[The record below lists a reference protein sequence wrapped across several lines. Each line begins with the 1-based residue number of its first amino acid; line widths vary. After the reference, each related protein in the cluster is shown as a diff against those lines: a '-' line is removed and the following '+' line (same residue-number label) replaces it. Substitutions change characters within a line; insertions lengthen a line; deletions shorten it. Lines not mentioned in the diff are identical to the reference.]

1 MSLFTNVHFSVPKSH
16 KFGRSRENHFSCQM
30 GELVPFLTEEVY
42 PGDIFKISTEASIK
56 LAPLRAPSMTRMD
69 AYMHFFFIPNRVVY
83 TNWEN
88 FITGGTKGNVSSV
101 KAYTDPSNPSPLE
114 AVSPNFS
121 FAALFTRGALTSGS
135 LQDYLGLPTPNS
147 SRGFTPPSSGGLP
160 PTDIPPINAL
170 PWLCYWKVY
179 SDWYRDELLDPY
191 EFEAFS
197 DGQIDVTAGTVG
209 DALLNKAYRCWKKDY
224 FTSARNDTQLG
235 APAQVPISGS
245 IGSDGSFRLMN
256 GYTGTANLQVR
267 VASSSEQMDSD
278 DPNSYARNLLGYNTS
293 SSSYEGSYFRYAD
306 GLTLDQAGI
315 LINDLR
321 RSLKLQ
327 EWGEKNMRGGNR
339 YIENIFHH
347 FGVQSSDARLQ
358 RSQYLGGKKVP
369 VVIGE
374 VLQSVGETG
383 SSATINNQNAVGV
396 RGGVGAAGGV
406 SNYVK
411 YRSEEH
417 GFILG
422 ILSIMP
428 HTSYFQ
434 GISRYLADRW
444 DRFSYAWP
452 EFSNL
457 GEQEVYNWELM
468 VTNGATNGGVFGYQ
482 SRYSDLK
489 TGTSEIHGEFRDSL
503 AFWHQARIFSSR
515 PNLNNNF
522 VNFGNSG
529 ISNGMNRIF
538 AVESNTLADH
548 FYCHFFNHVNVVR
561 KLSKYGTP
569 SI

>member
-16 KFGRSRENHFSCQM
+16 KFGRSRENHLSCQM

-191 EFEAFS
+191 EFEAFG

-209 DALLNKAYRCWKKDY
+209 DALLQKAYRCWKKDY
-224 FTSARNDTQLG
+224 FTSARTDTQLG
-235 APAQVPISGS
+235 APAQVPLSGDIVADNYFRLGNNISGTLVS
-245 IGSDGSFRLMN
+245 AGNLRVSPSPEDLGEGSDPR
-256 GYTGTANLQVR
+256 
-267 VASSSEQMDSD
+267 
-278 DPNSYARNLLGYNTS
+278 YARYIGLGE
-293 SSSYEGSYFRYAD
+293 SSYTTGSAMTYVD
-306 GLTLDQAGI
+306 GLSLDQAGI

-406 SNYVK
+406 SNFVK

-417 GFILG
+417 GFIIG

-434 GISRYLADRW
+434 GIPRFLADRW

-457 GEQEVYNWELM
+457 GEQEVYNWELF
-468 VTNGATNGGVFGYQ
+468 VTNGQQNGGVFGYQ

-529 ISNGMNRIF
+529 VSNGMNRIF

>member
-1 MSLFTNVHFSVPKSH
+1 MSLFTEVHFSVPKSH
-16 KFGRSRENHFSCQM
+16 GFRRTRENHLSCQI

-42 PGDIFKISTEASIK
+42 PADIFKINTEASIK

-69 AYMHFFFIPNRVVY
+69 AYMHFFFIPDRLLY

-88 FITGGTKGNVSSV
+88 FITGGTKGNVVSV
-101 KAYTDPSNPSPLE
+101 KSFTDPSNPSPLE
-114 AVSPNFS
+114 AVSPNFD
-121 FAALFTRGALTSGS
+121 FAKLFNKGVLLNGS

-147 SRGFTPPSSGGLP
+147 SRGFTPPQNGGTAP
-160 PTDIPPINAL
+160 SDIPPINAL
-170 PWLCYWKVY
+170 PWLAYWKVY

-191 EFEAFS
+191 EFEPFG
-197 DGQIDVTAGTVG
+197 DGEIDITSGSLG
-209 DALLNKAYRCWKKDY
+209 EALLQKAYRCWKKDY

-235 APAQVPISGS
+235 PAQSVPVSGNLV
-245 IGSDGSFRLMN
+245 GNDTLRLSTYN
-256 GYTGTANLQVR
+256 ALSSTANATLVKSTEEQDLISNRYNYNVQ
-267 VASSSEQMDSD
+267 ASSQ
-278 DPNSYARNLLGYNTS
+278 NV
-293 SSSYEGSYFRYAD
+293 RYVD
-306 GLTLDQAGI
+306 GISLDQAGI

-321 RSLKLQ
+321 RTLKLQ

-347 FGVQSSDARLQ
+347 FGVKSSDARLQ

-374 VLQSVGETG
+374 VLQSVGQTG
-383 SSATINNQNAVGV
+383 SSATIDNENAVGV
-396 RGGVGAAGGV
+396 RGGVGAAGGSSQV
-406 SNYVK
+406 IRF
-411 YRSEEH
+411 RSEEH

-422 ILSIMP
+422 IVSIMP

-457 GEQEVYNWELM
+457 GEQEVYNWEIF
-468 VTNGATNGGVFGYQ
+468 VTNGANNAGVFGYQ
-482 SRYSDLK
+482 SRYADLK

-515 PNLNNNF
+515 PNLNNGF
-522 VNFGNSG
+522 VNFGSSSNA
-529 ISNGMNRIF
+529 NGMNRIF
-538 AVESNTLADH
+538 AVEANNLASH
-548 FYCHFFNHVNVVR
+548 FYCHFFNHVKLVR
-561 KLSKYGTP
+561 RLSKYGTP

>member
-16 KFGRSRENHFSCQM
+16 KFGRSRENHLSCQM

-69 AYMHFFFIPNRVVY
+69 AYMHFFFVPNRVVY

-191 EFEAFS
+191 EFEAFG
-197 DGQIDVTAGTVG
+197 DGQIDVTSGTVG
-209 DALLNKAYRCWKKDY
+209 DALLSKAYRCWKKDY

-235 APAQVPISGS
+235 APAQVPISGNITS
-245 IGSDGSFRLMN
+245 NGTLGLSVSNNLDTNFGLRLVAGSGESDASGERYTYPLNAGSAIGSTGA
-256 GYTGTANLQVR
+256 GYQVR
-267 VASSSEQMDSD
+267 YS
-278 DPNSYARNLLGYNTS
+278 
-293 SSSYEGSYFRYAD
+293 D

-406 SNYVK
+406 SNFVK

-434 GISRYLADRW
+434 GIPRFLADRW

-457 GEQEVYNWELM
+457 GEQEVYNWELF
-468 VTNGATNGGVFGYQ
+468 VTNGQQNGGVFGYQ

-503 AFWHQARIFSSR
+503 SYWHQARIFSSR